1 MASHTITVQ
10 AERIMGRFYP
20 VGSDTPVP
28 SEAVISTEK
37 DHLDGLQSRSNLKV
51 GDVVLD
57 ALGRPYVVNTARD
70 PFFFEAEVL
79 VAFRPDSTSFGSTE
93 LSQLTAP
100 ITLLAREGDR
110 VQDTVMFR

>member
-10 AERIMGRFYP
+10 AERILGRFYP

-51 GDVVLD
+51 GDVILD
-57 ALGRPYVVNTARD
+57 ALGRSYVVHTTRD
-70 PFFFEAEVL
+70 LFFDAEVL
-79 VAFRPDSTSFGSTE
+79 VAYRPDSTSFGSTE

-110 VQDTVMFR
+110 VQDMVMYR